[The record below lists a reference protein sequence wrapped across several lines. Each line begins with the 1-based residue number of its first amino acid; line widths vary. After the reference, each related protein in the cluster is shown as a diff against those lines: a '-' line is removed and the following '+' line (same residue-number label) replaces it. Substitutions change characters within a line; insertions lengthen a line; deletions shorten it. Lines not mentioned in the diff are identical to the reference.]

1 MTVCAD
7 TGILR
12 ASFFAIFMEKNRE
25 LTPWEAL
32 GIVWDL
38 GITIA
43 IPVVLFALGGRWLD
57 EKTGRDPLFT
67 ILGFIFSLVVVA
79 RLIQKKGK
87 KIAKR
92 L

>member
-1 MTVCAD
+1 MDKPHQPT
-7 TGILR
+7 I
-12 ASFFAIFMEKNRE
+12 
-25 LTPWEAL
+25 WEAL

-57 EKTGRDPLFT
+57 ERSGKSPLFT
-67 ILGFIFSLVVVA
+67 IIGLALALIVVA
-79 RLIQKKGK
+79 RLVQKKGQ
-87 KIAKR
+87 KIAER